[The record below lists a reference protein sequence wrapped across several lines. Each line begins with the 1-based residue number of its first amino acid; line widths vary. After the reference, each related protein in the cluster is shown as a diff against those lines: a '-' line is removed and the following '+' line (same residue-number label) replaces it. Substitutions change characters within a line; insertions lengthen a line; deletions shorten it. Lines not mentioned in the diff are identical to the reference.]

1 MLFSGSLRKNL
12 DLTERFTD
20 ADLWRVLQDVQMKE
34 SVESLYGQLDH
45 ELLEYGA
52 NISVGERQLI
62 CLARVLL
69 Q

>member
-34 SVESLYGQLDH
+34 SVESLYGQPDH
-45 ELLEYGA
+45 ELLENGA
-52 NISVGERQLI
+52 TENDS
-62 CLARVLL
+62 
-69 Q
+69 